1 MGKLIYC
8 FNRIKEPSTH
18 AAFAMLFQTL
28 HLQFPEAQWSAWIN
42 ALSIFFGILAVFIKE
57 YKPGEQ

>member
-18 AAFAMLFQTL
+18 AALAMLFQTL
-28 HLQFPEAQWSAWIN
+28 HLQFPEQQWSAWVN
-42 ALSIFFGILAVFIKE
+42 VLSIVFGMLAVFIKE
-57 YKPGEQ
+57 YKPGEE

>member
-18 AAFAMLFQTL
+18 AAFAILFQTL
-28 HLQFPEAQWSAWIN
+28 HLEFPEAQWSAWVN
-42 ALSIFFGILAVFIKE
+42 AFSVIFGILAVFIKE
-57 YKPGEQ
+57 YKPEDK

>member
-1 MGKLIYC
+1 MDKIIYC

-42 ALSIFFGILAVFIKE
+42 ALSVIFGLAAVFIKE
-57 YKPGEQ
+57 YKPEN

>member
-1 MGKLIYC
+1 MDKIIYC

-18 AAFAMLFQTL
+18 AALAMLFQTL

-42 ALSIFFGILAVFIKE
+42 ALSVIFGLAAVFIKE
-57 YKPGEQ
+57 YKPEN